1 MSKVYNKEELQ
12 LRINDILSYLRNII
26 EDPEGAGVYF
36 SDQLA
41 DIFMDV
47 LTGKGDS
54 GINKKF
60 GMVTLVKN
68 TIQFFANEEEYNIYL
83 EDPIKNRDLLLGK
96 VTLPSNTSTTPSI
109 PNPNIDLSNYVTLN
123 TDQNISGIKNF
134 LSGIKIN
141 NSPILTYDSTTK
153 SWLLEGNLIVTGG
166 GAFRAALGDLN
177 VPTIMDAILVDEQTI
192 TKDSSSGQPVLK
204 VLKAGLDRDELIKI
218 LSEEKYATQTWV
230 NGELT
235 KFALKTDL
243 PDTSTLVD
251 LSTYQEILEVKD
263 FKKGLKLNSSPIV
276 TYDSTTKSFLF
287 DGNIVVTGGGVFRA
301 TLGDLNVPTI
311 MDAINTDEVTIS
323 KEGGILKVL
332 KAGLDPTELEEYLE
346 PYIKSVDV
354 ESTYATKT
362 SVNDLST
369 KFDNFLTGSDTDTII
384 NKWKELETFLSG
396 LSESD
401 DLATLLS
408 NKANKATTL
417 SGYGI
422 TDAYTKTEITTL
434 LSGYVRLEGTAQ
446 DIKVRHNFTEGLKI
460 GGLPIYKSQDDV
472 LYIDSNV
479 VISKGL
485 TVRGTDGTTAPSI
498 WESIPFDNTMKW
510 DGSQWSVVGGGASVT
525 KDSVINALGYTPL
538 STSGGT
544 ITGEVTITAAA
555 NSPLKINS
563 TATDSGIYF
572 NHNGASKTWVGFEAS
587 RGSVLYH
594 SVGSHRLGINNDGV
608 AFYDSN
614 TLLHSGNYSKYALP
628 LSGGTVNGNVRINKF
643 LSVGAVSSST
653 NTARAQIHLV
663 SSGANPCDLYFG
675 ADDTLYWSV
684 TVRNAS
690 DAGGFNKAF
699 ALYDVTN
706 AAYRMMMFPNGNL
719 AIGGTT
725 ATEKLYV
732 HGNLGL
738 EGCLKV
744 VKSTYPDIRG
754 NGSHITFSPD
764 NVNGSKGSI
773 GLYKNSDGS
782 YALRRVWDHYS
793 YGVMDL
799 GASEHRWH
807 TIYAKSGNFSDDVT
821 ATSFI
826 GNLTG
831 NAATSNR
838 LIEEVVTDL
847 NNATPGRIFTMTS
860 GYGSTAGNKPTEYW
874 VTGLT
879 LAYAQNSSFRRQLA
893 FADAK
898 DESLYLRAEHLGVW
912 GEWSKILTSTNF
924 YDYALSKDGTSSAAW
939 KLANARYLWGQLFD
953 GTSNIGGQMSFN
965 AGDFILAYS
974 ATDAWTDGNGL
985 THPWYGIDFR
995 AGGSYKGYISHWSGI
1010 SLVSGNDITLDTNK
1024 NVVVSNG
1031 KFRINQSAF
1040 NNGLTLNR
1048 TSANAGAGIV
1058 FQSNGSL
1065 LGQIGINGTKTFEV
1079 SDGTTTKASIEITTG
1094 NLFANGA
1101 LRLGQNNRTCII
1113 ENPFAAYGMTLADG
1127 NNNNPLVTVSYYN
1140 DHAYVFNYKNSNENS
1155 GIVFYDDGRAEV
1167 HVAENFR
1174 IKSKGASMSG
1184 IDIGSSDTD
1193 IWQISHRGSFAN
1205 NELHF
1210 YHNANGTWSNSVLS
1224 LSANGDLVTVNNLLA
1239 KGGITARYTSDERLK
1254 TNLRPINAGNMILSL
1269 GRVREFE
1276 YIPSEINRNSL
1287 YKGRH
1292 IGLIYQD
1299 VKGSALP
1306 KMCFEREDG
1315 YGSLNYFDTSLTAL
1329 LVGVAQE
1336 HEIRFSN
1343 DERELR
1349 AVKEENK
1356 ALRKEIEQ
1364 LKQRVV

>member
-36 SDQLA
+36 SDKLA

-47 LTGKGDS
+47 LTGNGDS

-109 PNPNIDLSNYVTLN
+109 PNHNIDLSNYVTLN

-192 TKDSSSGQPVLK
+192 TKDFSSGQPVLK
-204 VLKAGLDRDELIKI
+204 VLKAGLDREELLTI
-218 LSEEKYATQTWV
+218 LSEEEYTTQTWV
-230 NGELT
+230 NDKLT
-235 KFALKTDL
+235 KFALKSDL

-263 FKKGLKLNSSPIV
+263 FKKGLKLNSSPII

-301 TLGDLNVPTI
+301 TLGDIDVPTI

-332 KAGLDPTELEEYLE
+332 KAGLDSTELEKYLE
-346 PYIKSVDV
+346 PYLKEADAKN
-354 ESTYATKT
+354 TYATKT
-362 SVNDLST
+362 YVNDLST

-408 NKANKATTL
+408 SKANKATTL

-434 LSGYVRLEGTAQ
+434 LSEYVRLEGTAQ

-460 GGLPIYKSQDDV
+460 GGLPIYKSQDGV
-472 LYIDSNV
+472 IYIDSNV
-479 VISKGL
+479 VISRGL

-510 DGSQWSVVGGGASVT
+510 DGSQWSVVGGGVSVT

-538 STSGGT
+538 STGGGT
-544 ITGEVTITAAA
+544 ITGEMTISCAA
-555 NSPLKINS
+555 NTPLKINS
-563 TATDSGIYF
+563 NATDSGVYF
-572 NHNGASKTWVGFEAS
+572 NHNGISKTWVGFEAS

-614 TLLHSGNYSKYALP
+614 TLLHSGNYAEYAVKKNVFINTAIADNEYGYGYVDGGWPEAGSAMVFGAGNYKAGIQVGALGSAIRYGYTAGTTSFTWRTILDDNNYSNYALP
-628 LSGGTVNGNVRINKF
+628 LTGGTVNGAITINDYAKITNALYIGGVLRNANGEWLLGESSANGGVFVGTSSYAQERAFVNYHGKLSLTAEGGVEAQLPF
-643 LSVGAVSSST
+643 LYSNPSIGSLDNNGVF
-653 NTARAQIHLV
+653 RLV
-663 SSGANPCDLYFG
+663 TSYGWGIYA
-675 ADDTLYWSV
+675 W
-684 TVRNAS
+684 VRNTGNSYVQVGTDSRYSNPNVHNIILQGLGGNVAVGGETAS
-690 DAGGFNKAF
+690 
-699 ALYDVTN
+699 
-706 AAYRMMMFPNGNL
+706 
-719 AIGGTT
+719 
-725 ATEKLYV
+725 EKLHV
-732 HGNLGL
+732 HGN
-738 EGCLKV
+738 
-744 VKSTYPDIRG
+744 VK
-754 NGSHITFSPD
+754 
-764 NVNGSKGSI
+764 
-773 GLYKNSDGS
+773 
-782 YALRRVWDHYS
+782 
-793 YGVMDL
+793 
-799 GASEHRWH
+799 
-807 TIYAKSGNFSDDVT
+807 

-826 GNLTG
+826 GSLSG
-831 NAATSNR
+831 NAATSNK

-847 NNATPGRIFTMTS
+847 NNATAGRIFTMTS
-860 GYGSTAGNKPTEYW
+860 GYGSTAGNKPTTGW
-874 VTGLT
+874 VTGIT
-879 LAYAQNSSFRRQLA
+879 LQYAQNGVYRRQLA
-893 FADAK
+893 YSDDFFVR
-898 DESLYLRAEHLGVW
+898 DENNGSW
-912 GEWSKILTSTNF
+912 GDWRKILTSTNF
-924 YDYALSKDGTSSAAW
+924 YDYALSKDGTASAAW
-939 KLANARYLWGQLFD
+939 KLANARYLWGQLFN

-965 AGDFILAYS
+965 AGDFILAHN
-974 ATDAWTDGNGL
+974 ATDAWADTNGL

-1010 SLVSGNDITLDTNK
+1010 SLVSGNDITLSSDK

-1058 FQSNGSL
+1058 FQSNGNL
-1065 LGQIGINGTKTFEV
+1065 LGQIGINSTKTFEV
-1079 SDGTTTKASIEITTG
+1079 SDGTTIKASIEIPTG
-1094 NLFANGA
+1094 NL
-1101 LRLGQNNRTCII
+1101 
-1113 ENPFAAYGMTLADG
+1113 
-1127 NNNNPLVTVSYYN
+1127 LVT
-1140 DHAYVFNYKNSNENS
+1140 
-1155 GIVFYDDGRAEV
+1155 
-1167 HVAENFR
+1167 
-1174 IKSKGASMSG
+1174 
-1184 IDIGSSDTD
+1184 
-1193 IWQISHRGSFAN
+1193 
-1205 NELHF
+1205 
-1210 YHNANGTWSNSVLS
+1210 
-1224 LSANGDLVTVNNLLA
+1224 
-1239 KGGITARYTSDERLK
+1239 GGITARYTSDERLK
-1254 TNLRPINAGNMILSL
+1254 TNLRPINAGQMILSL

-1276 YIPSEINRNSL
+1276 YIPSEIKRNNL

-1299 VKGSALP
+1299 VKGSALS

-1315 YGSLNYFDTSLTAL
+1315 YGSLNYLDTSLKAL

-1336 HEIRFSN
+1336 HEIRFTKVEQDN
-1343 DERELR
+1343 QAL
-1349 AVKEENK
+1349 KEENK
-1356 ALRKEIEQ
+1356 ALRKEIEY

>member
-36 SDQLA
+36 SDKLA

-47 LTGKGDS
+47 LTGNGDS

-109 PNPNIDLSNYVTLN
+109 PNPNIDLSNYVTIN

-192 TKDSSSGQPVLK
+192 TKDFSSGQPVLK

-301 TLGDLNVPTI
+301 TLGDIDVPTI

-332 KAGLDPTELEEYLE
+332 KAGLDSTELEKYLE
-346 PYIKSVDV
+346 PYLKEADAKN
-354 ESTYATKT
+354 TYATKT

-408 NKANKATTL
+408 GKANKATTL

-434 LSGYVRLEGTAQ
+434 LSEYVRLEGTAQ

-460 GGLPIYKSQDDV
+460 GGLPIYKSQDGV
-472 LYIDSNV
+472 IYIDSNV
-479 VISKGL
+479 VISRGL

-510 DGSQWSVVGGGASVT
+510 DGSQWSVVGGGVSVT

-538 STSGGT
+538 STGGGT
-544 ITGEVTITAAA
+544 ITGEVTISCAA
-555 NSPLKINS
+555 NTPLKINS
-563 TATDSGIYF
+563 NATDSGIYF
-572 NHNGASKTWVGFEAS
+572 NHNGVSKTWVGFEAS

-614 TLLHSGNYSKYALP
+614 TLLHSGNYSEYAVKKNVFINTAIADNEYGYGYVDGGWPEAGSAMVFGAGNYKAGIQVGALGSAIRYGYTAGAASFTWRTILDDNNYSDYALP
-628 LSGGTVNGNVRINKF
+628 IAGGTVNGNVRINKF
-643 LSVGAVSSST
+643 LNVGAASSST

-725 ATEKLYV
+725 ASEKLEVY
-732 HGNLGL
+732 GN
-738 EGCLKV
+738 
-744 VKSTYPDIRG
+744 VK
-754 NGSHITFSPD
+754 
-764 NVNGSKGSI
+764 
-773 GLYKNSDGS
+773 
-782 YALRRVWDHYS
+782 
-793 YGVMDL
+793 
-799 GASEHRWH
+799 
-807 TIYAKSGNFSDDVT
+807 

-826 GNLTG
+826 GSLSG
-831 NAATSNR
+831 NAATANR
-838 LIEEVVTDL
+838 LVEEVVTDL
-847 NNATPGRIFTMTS
+847 NNATAGRIFTMTS
-860 GYGSTAGNKPTEYW
+860 GYGSTDGNKPTTGW

-879 LAYAQNSSFRRQLA
+879 LQFAQNGFYRRQLA
-893 FADAK
+893 YSDDFFVR
-898 DESLYLRAEHLGVW
+898 DENNGSW
-912 GEWSKILTSTNF
+912 GDWRKILTSTNF
-924 YDYALSKDGTSSAAW
+924 YDYALPKDGTASAAW
-939 KLANARYLWGQLFD
+939 KLANVRYLWGQLFD

-965 AGDFILAYS
+965 AGSFILAHN

-1010 SLVSGNDITLDTNK
+1010 SLVSGNDITLASDK

-1058 FQSNGSL
+1058 FQSNGNL

-1079 SDGTTTKASIEITTG
+1079 SDGTTVKASIEITTG
-1094 NLFANGA
+1094 NL
-1101 LRLGQNNRTCII
+1101 
-1113 ENPFAAYGMTLADG
+1113 
-1127 NNNNPLVTVSYYN
+1127 LVT
-1140 DHAYVFNYKNSNENS
+1140 
-1155 GIVFYDDGRAEV
+1155 
-1167 HVAENFR
+1167 
-1174 IKSKGASMSG
+1174 
-1184 IDIGSSDTD
+1184 
-1193 IWQISHRGSFAN
+1193 
-1205 NELHF
+1205 
-1210 YHNANGTWSNSVLS
+1210 
-1224 LSANGDLVTVNNLLA
+1224 
-1239 KGGITARYTSDERLK
+1239 GGITARYTSDERLK
-1254 TNLRPINAGNMILSL
+1254 TNLRPINAGQMILSL

-1276 YIPSEINRNSL
+1276 YIPSEIKRNNL

-1299 VKGSALP
+1299 VKGSALS

-1315 YGSLNYFDTSLTAL
+1315 YGSLNYLDTSLKAL

-1336 HEIRFSN
+1336 HEIRFTKVEQDN
-1343 DERELR
+1343 QAL
-1349 AVKEENK
+1349 KEENK
-1356 ALRKEIEQ
+1356 ALRKEIEY